1 MNITAERC
9 LPDIYNDVKEYPLA
23 GKKCVKEAL
32 CLETYV
38 IKLDDNSFYM
48 MAIPEGSEAA

>member
-1 MNITAERC
+1 MNITAERHS
-9 LPDIYNDVKEYPLA
+9 PNIYNDIKEYPLA

-48 MAIPEGSEAA
+48 LAIPEGSETA

>member
-9 LPDIYNDVKEYPLA
+9 LPDIYNDVEEYPLS

-32 CLETYV
+32 SLETYV

-48 MAIPEGSEAA
+48 MAIPEGSETA